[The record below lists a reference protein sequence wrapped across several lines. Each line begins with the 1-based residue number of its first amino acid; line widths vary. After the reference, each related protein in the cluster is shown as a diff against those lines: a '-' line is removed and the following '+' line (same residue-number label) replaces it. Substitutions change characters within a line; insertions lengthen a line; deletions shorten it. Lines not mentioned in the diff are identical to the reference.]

1 MATSKHTIFRNILYA
16 SLTKGTTLVC
26 ITVASSIVARNLTPW
41 DYGVVGFASIII
53 GFLYHFS
60 DVGIVSASV
69 SRQSLTHQSLQTA
82 FTLKVIL
89 GCGAFLVACLAA
101 PFAHHFLQHP
111 ATANVVRVL
120 SLDFLINTIGFMP
133 MVTLMREQNYRALT
147 IPGISNAVARCILVV
162 TLILL
167 GWKYWAVV
175 FADVGATLVS
185 VIVIQFVKPIPF
197 GVHFDWADARQ
208 YLRFGGPLLGTGVL
222 VFLIFNLDNLLVGS
236 SMGSAQLGYYALA
249 FTWGSFIC
257 GLLYDTV
264 NNVLLP
270 AFAEIQ
276 RDLAAMRR
284 GYLKTVGLAGFV
296 SVVANTAL
304 LANAH
309 YFLTTFLGK
318 GSDKWVPATAA
329 LEILCFY
336 GILRSI
342 TEPIGSCIMALGQT
356 SILLRATILAGTVE
370 VLLLFLALRTGR
382 IESVAAVVLFSYL
395 LQAAVYLPFLRSK
408 LSVNVQDIASQLWP
422 LIPTMAGAY
431 LITSFLPSSL
441 GNTLITLAFRASFTA
456 LVAALIHGLCTRF
469 RFFQEATGIIMQSVV
484 RVRS

>member
-16 SLTKGTTLVC
+16 SLTKGTALAC
-26 ITVASSIVARNLTPW
+26 ITVTSSVVARNLTPS
-41 DYGVVGFASIII
+41 DYGVVGFAGIII

-60 DVGIVSASV
+60 DVGVGNAAV
-69 SRQSLTHQSLQTA
+69 SRSSLSQQNLQTA
-82 FTLKVIL
+82 FTLKIIL
-89 GCGAFLVACLAA
+89 GCAAFLTAYLIA
-101 PFAHHFLQHP
+101 PFAHYFFQHP
-111 ATANVVRVL
+111 ATGNVVRVL

-133 MVTLMREQNYRALT
+133 TVTLMRGQNYRALT
-147 IPGISNAVARCILVV
+147 IPGISSSIARCILVV

-185 VIVIQFVKPIPF
+185 VIAIQFVKPIPF

-208 YLRFGGPLLGTGVL
+208 FLRFGGPLLGSGVL

-236 SMGSAQLGYYALA
+236 AMGSAQLGYYALA

-270 AFAEIQ
+270 AFSEIQ

-284 GYLKTVGLAGFV
+284 GYLKTVALAGFV

-309 YFLTTFLGK
+309 FFLTTFLGK

-342 TEPIGSCIMALGQT
+342 TEPIGGCIMALGHT
-356 SILLRATILAGTVE
+356 STLLRATILAGTVE

-382 IESVAAVVLFSYL
+382 IESVAVVVLFSYL
-395 LQAAVYLPFLRSK
+395 VQAAVYLPFLRSK
-408 LSVNVQDIASQLWP
+408 LSVSVQDILVQLWP

-431 LITSFLPSSL
+431 LITSLLPSSL
-441 GNTLITLAFRASFTA
+441 GNTLIALAFRASFTA

>member
-16 SLTKGTTLVC
+16 SLTKGTALVC

-41 DYGVVGFASIII
+41 DYGVVGFAGIII

-60 DVGIVSASV
+60 DVGIVSAAV
-69 SRQSLTHQSLQTA
+69 SRHSLTRQSLQTA

-89 GCGAFLVACLAA
+89 GCGAFLVAYLTA

-147 IPGISNAVARCILVV
+147 IPGISNAVARCVIVV

-167 GWKYWAVV
+167 GWSYWAVV

-185 VIVIQFVKPIPF
+185 VIAIQFVKPIPF
-197 GVHFDWADARQ
+197 GMHFDWADARQ
-208 YLRFGGPLLGTGVL
+208 YLRFGGPLLGSGVL

-236 SMGSAQLGYYALA
+236 DMGSAQLGYYALA

-264 NNVLLP
+264 NNVVLP

-276 RDLAAMRR
+276 LDSAALRR

-329 LEILCFY
+329 LQILCFY

-342 TEPIGSCIMALGQT
+342 TEPIGSCIMVLGQT
-356 SILLRATILAGTVE
+356 GTLLRATLLAGAVE
-370 VLLLFLALRTGR
+370 VLLLLVALRTGR
-382 IESVAAVVLFSYL
+382 IEAIAAVVLFSYL
-395 LQAAVYLPFLRSK
+395 LQATVYLPFLRRK
-408 LSVNVQDIASQLWP
+408 LAVSVQDIAAQLWP
-422 LIPTMAGAY
+422 LIPTLTVAY
-431 LITSFLPSSL
+431 WITSLLPASL
-441 GNTLITLAFRASFTA
+441 GDTLITLALRASFTA
-456 LVAALIHGLCTRF
+456 LAAALVHGLCTRF
-469 RFFQEATGIIMQSVV
+469 RFFHEATGIIMQSLV

>member
-41 DYGVVGFASIII
+41 DYGVVGFAGIII

-60 DVGIVSASV
+60 DVGIASAAI
-69 SRQSLTHQSLQTA
+69 SRSSLSTQSLQTA
-82 FTLKVIL
+82 FTLKVFL
-89 GCGAFLVACLAA
+89 GCGAFLVAYLLA
-101 PFAHHFLQHP
+101 PFAHHFFQHP

-133 MVTLMREQNYRALT
+133 IVRLMREQNYRALT
-147 IPGISNAVARCILVV
+147 IPGISNAVARCVLVV

-167 GWKYWAVV
+167 GWSYWAVV

-185 VIVIQFVKPIPF
+185 VIALQFVKPVPF
-197 GVHFDWADARQ
+197 GLHFDRADARL
-208 YLRFGGPLLGTGVL
+208 YLRFGGPLLGSGVL

-236 SMGSAQLGYYALA
+236 VMGSAQLGYYALA

-309 YFLTTFLGK
+309 YFLTTFLAK
-318 GSDKWVPATAA
+318 GSNKWVPATAA

-342 TEPIGSCIMALGQT
+342 TEPIGSCIMALGHT
-356 SILLRATILAGTVE
+356 GTLLRATILAGTVE
-370 VLLLFLALRTGR
+370 VLLLLLALRTGR
-382 IESVAAVVLFSYL
+382 IEFVAVVVFLAYAI
-395 LQAAVYLPFLRSK
+395 QGIVYLPFLRRT
-408 LSVNVQDIASQLWP
+408 LGVNARDIASQLWP
-422 LIPTMAGAY
+422 LIPTMAGAC
-431 LITSFLPSSL
+431 LITSLLPSWL
-441 GNTLITLAFRASFTA
+441 GDTLVTLAFRAIFTA
-456 LVAALIHGLCTRF
+456 LVAVLIHGLCTRF
-469 RFFQEATGIIMQSVV
+469 RFFHEATGIIMQSLV

>member
-16 SLTKGTTLVC
+16 SLTKGTALAC
-26 ITVASSIVARNLTPW
+26 ITITSSVVARNLTPS
-41 DYGVVGFASIII
+41 DYGVVGFAGIII

-60 DVGIVSASV
+60 DVGVGNAAV
-69 SRQSLTHQSLQTA
+69 SRSSLSQQNLQTA
-82 FTLKVIL
+82 FTLKIIL
-89 GCGAFLVACLAA
+89 GGGAFLVACLAA

-111 ATANVVRVL
+111 ATASVVRVL

-147 IPGISNAVARCILVV
+147 IPGISSSIARCILVV

-175 FADVGATLVS
+175 LADVGATLVS
-185 VIVIQFVKPIPF
+185 VIAIQFVKPIPF

-208 YLRFGGPLLGTGVL
+208 FLRFGGPLLGSGVL

-236 SMGSAQLGYYALA
+236 AMGSAQLGYYALA

-284 GYLKTVGLAGFV
+284 GYLKTVALAGFV
-296 SVVANTAL
+296 SVVVNTAL

-329 LEILCFY
+329 LQILCFY

-342 TEPIGSCIMALGQT
+342 TEPIGSCIMALGHT
-356 SILLRATILAGTVE
+356 NTLLRATILAGTVE

-382 IESVAAVVLFSYL
+382 IESVAVVVLFSYL
-395 LQAAVYLPFLRSK
+395 VQAAVYLPFLRAK
-408 LSVNVQDIASQLWP
+408 LSVNVQDFVVQLWP

-431 LITSFLPSSL
+431 LITSLLPSSL

-469 RFFQEATGIIMQSVV
+469 RFFQEATGIIMQSAV
-484 RVRS
+484 RARS